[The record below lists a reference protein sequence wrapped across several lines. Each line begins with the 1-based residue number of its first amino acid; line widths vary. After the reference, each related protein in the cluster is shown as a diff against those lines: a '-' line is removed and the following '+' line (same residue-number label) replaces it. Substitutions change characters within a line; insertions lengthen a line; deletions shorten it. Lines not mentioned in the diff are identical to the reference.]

1 MKKSLLCI
9 ASAAMALTL
18 SVSATASTG
27 KISSFDNSAFK
38 SVLGEAHQWK
48 SGKFVKPNQS
58 QIKASGLTLG
68 PADGYSYVTGP
79 DGSQW
84 YATQTFEVSNYYYT
98 ASTITLHNAKGEV
111 QGTINI
117 TIPDGQKVNQILV
130 GEAVTTALFDRD
142 KNTYELPV
150 TIHTIIEAGVATYTT
165 YVYDVASGESKFTY
179 EGLMSLVDYN
189 TGYSTEWVGVVSR
202 DTVINDSV
210 SAACYDVY
218 NKATW
223 TSNGASLK
231 KSFVIPKS
239 LAEYQ
244 VGGVFNAFEVDN
256 SMYYVVSHYEKAF
269 LDPASYQE
277 PWDMIPTADN
287 NFVATI
293 YNKNFEAVDSV
304 KIPVTSTSTYLVQYG
319 VGLYGSEDLSNDFWD
334 ATGEL
339 RLVVATTGFDVTSES
354 EAISFAVYDMASNK
368 VKTIAEDVSNWMKM
382 YDVPGYSQQM
392 AFLLTDGS
400 TLKMVDVPSCE
411 TSVTFGAEVDGEAIS
426 TNIDRYPVGDTYQYV
441 IGLPSPETDAQ
452 NNYYQRFAW
461 ITREAKID
469 RIVKFNLG
477 QSNASW
483 VPLVMGEALNPFLF
497 DTDDQHEYVFIANQY
512 ASGTTGEMHDELRIM
527 KEDGTEVKVYKEDG
541 TNGDLGTCDILGI
554 NSDCPSLIIPFL
566 NSATDQITVNVDFL
580 PFAMFS
586 AGGEGTVE
594 NPYLISSAG
603 DLAMIARDPA
613 AHYRVVNDF
622 SAASYGLW
630 APIASFTGTLDGG
643 NYTISD
649 LTIDGSNFEA
659 AIFAYTENATIKNLK
674 IENVSIEVST
684 ATTVGV
690 VVGEANTTTISN
702 VHIDN
707 ATITATAD
715 ANATIGVV
723 ASGASLES
731 VISEC
736 SATNISIDA
745 PSCAT
750 VGGIIGASRTGS
762 TIAACAVNGTINA
775 DSNIGGIAGST
786 STDCSVTNCH
796 ANTDINGKN
805 TIGGIVGAADRG
817 GIHLCYVEGTLTATE
832 GNWNGYYSVGGV
844 AGSLATA
851 WADPDSA
858 VIAED
863 PWKGMVISNNVVA
876 ISEIKSE
883 AGAVHRV
890 VGYSRYEEDLDAA
903 RWDTSI
909 VPTAEAWISENYV
922 VSSLAVVDNTIEAAA
937 TTTEGASVE
946 ATALNKEYFTALGFA
961 YGATVDAPW
970 AEKENGVML
979 YFETDDAGGVEGII
993 APEVEINYNGNTIEA
1008 GDAVAIEIYN
1018 LNGVK
1023 VASGDATIN
1032 ASNLQKGIYIVV
1044 ATDATGI
1051 KKTTKIAVY

>member
-27 KISSFDNSAFK
+27 KISTFDNSAFK

-48 SGKFVKPNQS
+48 SGKFVKPNHTK
-58 QIKASGLTLG
+58 IEANGMTLG
-68 PADGYSYVTGP
+68 PTDGYSYVTGP

-98 ASTITLHNAKGEV
+98 ASTITLYNAKGEV

-130 GEAVTTALFDRD
+130 GDAVTPTLFDRD

-150 TIHTIIEAGVATYTT
+150 AIHTIVEAGVTTHTT
-165 YVYDVASGESKFTY
+165 YVYDVASGELKFTY
-179 EGLMSLVDYN
+179 NGLMSLVDYN
-189 TGYSTEWVGVVSR
+189 TGYSTEWVGVLSR

-231 KSFVIPKS
+231 KSFVVPKS

-293 YNKNFEAVDSV
+293 YNKNFVAVDSV
-304 KIPVTSTSTYLVQYG
+304 KIPVTSTSSYLVQYG
-319 VGLYGSEDLSNDFWD
+319 VGLYGSEDLSNDYWD
-334 ATGEL
+334 ESGEL
-339 RLVVATTGFDVTSES
+339 RLVVATTGFDVTSEA

-382 YDVPGYSQQM
+382 YDVPGHSQQM
-392 AFLLTDGS
+392 AFLLTDDA

-411 TSVTFGAEVDGEAIS
+411 TSVTFGSEVDGEAIS
-426 TNIDRYPVGDTYQYV
+426 TNIDRYPVGDSYQYV
-441 IGLPSPETDAQ
+441 IGLPSPETDDQ

-461 ITREAKID
+461 INRDATID
-469 RIVKFNLG
+469 HIVKFNLG

-483 VPLVMGEALNPFLF
+483 IPLVMGEALNPFLF

-512 ASGTTGEMHDELRIM
+512 ASGTSGEMHDELRIM

-541 TNGDLGTCDILGI
+541 TNGDLGTCDILGV
-554 NSDCPSLIIPFL
+554 NSDCPSLVVPFL
-566 NSATDQITVNVDFL
+566 NSTTDQITVIVDFL

-594 NPYLISSAG
+594 NPYLIASAG
-603 DLAMIARDPA
+603 DMAMIARDPA

-622 SAASYGLW
+622 SAAAYGLW
-630 APIASFTGTLDGG
+630 SPIASFTGTLDGG

-659 AIFAYTENATIKNLK
+659 AIFAYTENATIKDLK
-674 IENVSIEVST
+674 FENVSIEASN

-690 VVGEANTTTISN
+690 VVGEANTTIISN
-702 VHIDN
+702 VHINN
-707 ATITATAD
+707 ATITTTAD
-715 ANATIGVV
+715 ASATIGTI
-723 ASGASLES
+723 ASGASLNT

-736 SATNISIDA
+736 SATNLTIDA
-745 PSCAT
+745 PGCST

-762 TIAACAVNGTINA
+762 AVKACAVNGAITA

-786 STDCSVTNCH
+786 STDCSVVNCH
-796 ANTDINGKN
+796 VNTDINGKN

-817 GIHLCYVEGTLTATE
+817 GIHLCFVEGSLTATE
-832 GNWNGYYSVGGV
+832 GNWNGNYSVGGV
-844 AGSLATA
+844 AGSLASA
-851 WADPDSA
+851 WADPDSIT
-858 VIAED
+858 IAED
-863 PWKGMVISNNVVA
+863 PWKGYVVSHNVVA
-876 ISEIKSE
+876 LSEIKSE
-883 AGAVHRV
+883 AGAAHRV
-890 VGYSRYEEDLDAA
+890 IGFSRYEEDLDAS

-909 VPTAEAWISENYV
+909 VPTAEAWITENYV
-922 VSSLAVVDNTIEAAA
+922 VSSLNVIDSSIEAAA
-937 TTTEGASVE
+937 TTTEGANVE

-961 YGATVDAPW
+961 YGSTVDAPW
-970 AEKENGVML
+970 AEKENGIKL
-979 YFETDDAGGVEGII
+979 YFETNETDGVESII
-993 APEVEINYNGNTIEA
+993 APEVVINQNGNNIEA
-1008 GDAVAIEIYN
+1008 GEAVAIEIYS

-1023 VASGDATIN
+1023 VAAGTTTVD

-1044 ATDATGI
+1044 ATDATGA
-1051 KKTTKIAVY
+1051 KTTEKIYIK